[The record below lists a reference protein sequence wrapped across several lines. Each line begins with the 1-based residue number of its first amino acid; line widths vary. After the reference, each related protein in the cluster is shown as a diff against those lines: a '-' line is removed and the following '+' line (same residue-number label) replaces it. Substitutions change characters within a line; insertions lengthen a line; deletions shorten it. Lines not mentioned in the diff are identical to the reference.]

1 MRPLA
6 TAILITVGLS
16 QLTGGVASASSGTP
30 PGARVESPLSGVP
43 IQPWTLASV
52 DARCFYAPSR
62 SAGWPLAPMA
72 SLHPIRG
79 GLNEPH
85 SDLPHFGVDIEAPDR
100 AAVYAMTSGVIAGM
114 ANIGAW
120 DEHLLLAG
128 EYSYW
133 HVTPVSGVHDG
144 TYVVRGQLLGHVFP
158 GFRHVHLSEL
168 VPGCGW
174 VDPRRPTGP
183 LHNGLDKEWPAFG
196 ELSAFVAN
204 PNAFRQFQ
212 MNTVTTSP
220 GPGVDPAA
228 PIRLDNLH
236 GIVDLREGVTD
247 TPTFGTRQW
256 KQLPLMPAAVR
267 GYLAPYGKP
276 QLRIGASYL
285 DLDGSRVIP
294 AAWYPHVLAFG
305 SLRIHDCFMNPAYL
319 CVASYIFH
327 TSGSGFDTR
336 RVPNG
341 TYLWCVQALTISNER
356 SEKCNPIV
364 IDN

>member
-1 MRPLA
+1 L
-6 TAILITVGLS
+6 
-16 QLTGGVASASSGTP
+16 Q
-30 PGARVESPLSGVP
+30 SPLSGVP
-43 IQPWTLASV
+43 VKPWTLASV

-62 SAGWPLAPMA
+62 SAGWPLAPVA
-72 SLHPIRG
+72 APHLIRG

-85 SDLPHFGVDIEAPDR
+85 GGLPHFGVDIEAPDR
-100 AAVYAMTSGVIAGM
+100 APVYAMTSGTVSRV
-114 ANIGAW
+114 ANAGAW

-133 HVTPVSGVHDG
+133 HVTPVPGVHDG
-144 TYVVRGQLLGHVFP
+144 SYVVRGQLLGHVFP
-158 GFRHVHLSEL
+158 GFKHVHLSEF

-183 LHNGLDKEWPAFG
+183 LHNRLDKERPVFG
-196 ELSAFVAN
+196 ELSSFVEN
-204 PNAFRQFQ
+204 PQAPRQLR
-212 MNTVTTSP
+212 MNTVTTSL
-220 GPGVDPAA
+220 GPTADPSE
-228 PIRLDNLH
+228 PIWLDNLH
-236 GIVDLREGVTD
+236 GVVDLRESVSD
-247 TPTFGTRQW
+247 TPAFATRQW

-267 GYLAPYGKP
+267 GYLAPYGQP
-276 QLRIGASYL
+276 QRRIGTPYL

-294 AAWYPHVLAFG
+294 AAWYPHVLVFG
-305 SLRIHDCFMNPAYL
+305 SLRIHSCFVNPAYL

-356 SEKCNPIV
+356 AEKCTPIV